1 MNKIFNYEENETR
14 AALWAL
20 QEESNP
26 IINDSDEE
34 GSWLLCAYAS
44 GLISRIRRQNEELA
58 ERISYSD
65 IEIAFAR
72 YAAENEDKKEM
83 LVELLELMQDGK
95 YDSRLYAIQRHLQDN
110 SSAFNELPPAMPS
123 IALCEFENLP
133 SQLFDFVA
141 GTDINAKKQK
151 LKDVVDDLKDEVA
164 KVIKRN
170 EKPGNDTLV
179 SLLKNYYVNHDLTLI
194 PSRKA
199 YSTFFAPIINLTAK
213 GSFDNFRMKISEKF
227 PRIGFME

>member
-1 MNKIFNYEENETR
+1 MNKIFNYEEHETR

-26 IINDSDEE
+26 IINQDDEE
-34 GSWLLCAYAS
+34 GSWLLCAHAS

-83 LVELLELMQDGK
+83 LVQLLDLMQDGK
-95 YDSRLYAIQRHLQDN
+95 YDSRLYAVQRHLQDN
-110 SSAFNELPPAMPS
+110 SSVFNELPPAMPS
-123 IALCEFENLP
+123 IAFCDFEGLPAKLFEFVE
-133 SQLFDFVA
+133 
-141 GTDINAKKQK
+141 GKDINAKKQK
-151 LKDVVDDLKDEVA
+151 LKDITDELKDEVA

-179 SLLKNYYVNHDLTLI
+179 SVLKNYYTKYELTLI

-199 YSTFFAPIINLTAK
+199 YKTFFAPIIKLTAK
-213 GSFDNFRMKISEKF
+213 GSFDTFRTKIKEKF
-227 PRIGFME
+227 PRLKSME

>member
-1 MNKIFNYEENETR
+1 MNKIFNYEEHETR

-26 IINDSDEE
+26 IINDADKE
-34 GSWLLCAYAS
+34 GSRLLRAHAS
-44 GLISRIRRQNEELA
+44 GLISRIRRQNEELV

-110 SSAFNELPPAMPS
+110 SSIFNELPPAMPS
-123 IALCEFENLP
+123 IAFCEFENLP
-133 SQLFDFVA
+133 SQLFDFVN
-141 GTDINAKKQK
+141 GNNISTRKQK
-151 LKDVVDDLKDEVA
+151 LKDVIDDLKDEVA
-164 KVIKRN
+164 KVINRK

-179 SLLKNYYVNHDLTLI
+179 SVLRNHYANHDLILI

-199 YSTFFAPIINLTAK
+199 YTTFFAPVINLTAK
-213 GSFDNFRMKISEKF
+213 GSFDNFRTKINEKF
-227 PRIGFME
+227 PRLESME

>member
-1 MNKIFNYEENETR
+1 MNKIFNYEEHETR

-26 IINDSDEE
+26 IVNKDDDEA
-34 GSWLLCAYAS
+34 SWLLCAHAS

-72 YAAENEDKKEM
+72 YAAENEDKKDM

-95 YDSRLYAIQRHLQDN
+95 YDSRLYAIQRHLQD
-110 SSAFNELPPAMPS
+110 SDSTFNELPPAMPS
-123 IALCEFENLP
+123 IALCEFENYP
-133 SQLFDFVA
+133 SQMFDFVA
-141 GTDINAKKQK
+141 GNDINTKKQK
-151 LKDVVDDLKDEVA
+151 LKDIIDDLKDEVA
-164 KVIKRN
+164 KLIKCK
-170 EKPGNDTLV
+170 EKPGNDTLISV
-179 SLLKNYYVNHDLTLI
+179 LKNYYSKHELTLI
-194 PSRKA
+194 PSRKV

-213 GSFDNFRMKISEKF
+213 GSFDNFKTKIKEIF
-227 PRIGFME
+227 PRLDSME

>member
-34 GSWLLCAYAS
+34 GSWLLCAHAS

-110 SSAFNELPPAMPS
+110 SSLLNELPPAMPS

-151 LKDVVDDLKDEVA
+151 LKDVIDDLKDEVA
-164 KVIKRN
+164 KVVKRN

-179 SLLKNYYVNHDLTLI
+179 SVLKNYYTKHDLTFI

-199 YSTFFAPIINLTAK
+199 YTTFFAPVINLTAK
-213 GSFDNFRMKISEKF
+213 GSFDNFRAKIKEKF
-227 PRIGFME
+227 PRLESME

>member
-1 MNKIFNYEENETR
+1 MNKIFNYDEHETR

-20 QEESNP
+20 QEESYP
-26 IINDSDEE
+26 VIDQADEE
-34 GSWLLCAYAS
+34 GSWLLCAHAS

-72 YAAENEDKKEM
+72 YADENEDKKEM

-110 SSAFNELPPAMPS
+110 SSIFNELPPAMPS
-123 IALCEFENLP
+123 IALCEFESYP
-133 SQLFDFVA
+133 SQMFDFVA
-141 GTDINAKKQK
+141 GQSIEVKKQT
-151 LKDVVDDLKDEVA
+151 LKGIVDDLKEEVA
-164 KVIKRN
+164 KVVNRK

-179 SLLKNYYVNHDLTLI
+179 SVLKPYYTNHDLTLI
-194 PSRKA
+194 PSRKVYTA
-199 YSTFFAPIINLTAK
+199 FFAPIINLTAK
-213 GSFDNFRMKISEKF
+213 GSYDNFKIKISEKF
-227 PRIGFME
+227 PRLGCMD